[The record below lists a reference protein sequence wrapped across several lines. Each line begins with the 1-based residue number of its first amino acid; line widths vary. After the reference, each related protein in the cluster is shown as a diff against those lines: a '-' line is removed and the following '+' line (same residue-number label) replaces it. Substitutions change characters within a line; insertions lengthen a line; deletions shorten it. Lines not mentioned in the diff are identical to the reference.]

1 MLDKIHG
8 ESMDKIRD
16 AFHSAVSAA
25 HKAYEKTPAGK
36 YGKRMN
42 ERSRKMEEA
51 AAQQFRRSQ
60 VRSMREIQ
68 AQKKKLGLKGY
79 IGPVM

>member
-1 MLDKIHG
+1 
-8 ESMDKIRD
+8 MDKIRD